1 MRKLKNQVIIWPV
14 YFDVNKS
21 REEGRRVPKAQAVIA
36 PKILEL
42 KEAADRL
49 GLQSELNSE
58 AHFPKAPWAKTGML
72 IVEKQE
78 PKEAVIRKLAKRL
91 VKIKNQQ
98 QSEQPTKR

>member
-1 MRKLKNQVIIWPV
+1 
-14 YFDVNKS
+14 
-21 REEGRRVPKAQAVIA
+21 
-36 PKILEL
+36 
-42 KEAADRL
+42 
-49 GLQSELNSE
+49 
-58 AHFPKAPWAKTGML
+58 ML